1 MVHKITELVDENT
14 YVRVTQYMVA
24 SVFFPSTCLVIDRT
38 QR

>member
-24 SVFFPSTCLVIDRT
+24 SVFFSSISWPDHA